1 MTNQFSNPKTQIRS
15 IQTLFIVI
23 LLVISYSSFVISPA
37 FAQERCGAD
46 KEGRAGGDIVG
57 TIQAPGTI
65 IQTPEQT
72 GTFITAIVVFIT
84 VIAGLYA
91 MWQFITGGF
100 GYISSSGD
108 KAKVQ
113 QSTQQIMM
121 AILGLAIIGAS
132 FILGSIV
139 GRLLFGPEFNLF
151 APVLKTV

>member
-1 MTNQFSNPKTQIRS
+1 MKK
-15 IQTLFIVI
+15 
-23 LLVISYSSFVISPA
+23 LL
-37 FAQERCGAD
+37 AQ
-46 KEGRAGGDIVG
+46 DIVG

-72 GTFITAIVVFIT
+72 GSFITAIVVFIT

-100 GYISSSGD
+100 GFIASSGD

-121 AILGLAIIGAS
+121 AILGLAVIGAS
-132 FILGSIV
+132 FILGSII

-151 APVLKTV
+151 APILKTV

>member
-1 MTNQFSNPKTQIRS
+1 MKKLI
-15 IQTLFIVI
+15 
-23 LLVISYSSFVISPA
+23 
-37 FAQERCGAD
+37 AQN
-46 KEGRAGGDIVG
+46 IVG
-57 TIQAPGTI
+57 TIEAPGTI

-72 GTFITAIVVFIT
+72 GAFITAIVIFIT

-113 QSTQQIMM
+113 QATQQIMM
-121 AILGLAIIGAS
+121 AILGLVVIGAS
-132 FILGSIV
+132 FILGSLI
-139 GRLLFGPEFNLF
+139 GRLLFGADFNLF